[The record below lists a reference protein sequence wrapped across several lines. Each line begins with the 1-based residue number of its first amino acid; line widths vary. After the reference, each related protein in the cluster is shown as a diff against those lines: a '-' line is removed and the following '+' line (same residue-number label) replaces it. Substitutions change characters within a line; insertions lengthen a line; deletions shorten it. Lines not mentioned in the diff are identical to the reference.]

1 MTFVIRQEHPEDDY
15 AVDCLVAKAFGPGRF
30 AKSAYRY
37 RDNNTHIS
45 ELAYIAE
52 NHLSHI
58 VGTIRY
64 WPMKNETDILLGP
77 LAVDGELRSMG
88 LGINLM
94 YISLEKA
101 ENLGYKRI
109 ILVGD
114 PKYYKRF
121 GFERQY
127 AEDISFLGPVD
138 HNRLLGKML

>member
-37 RDNNTHIS
+37 RDNNTHIP

-64 WPMKNETDILLGP
+64 WPMKNEADILLGP

-88 LGINLM
+88 LGINLALRSIYFAM
-94 YISLEKA
+94 GKKIPPLA
-101 ENLGYKRI
+101 KRS
-109 ILVGD
+109 G
-114 PKYYKRF
+114 
-121 GFERQY
+121 
-127 AEDISFLGPVD
+127 ISFS
-138 HNRLLGKML
+138 RYYEEIYYES